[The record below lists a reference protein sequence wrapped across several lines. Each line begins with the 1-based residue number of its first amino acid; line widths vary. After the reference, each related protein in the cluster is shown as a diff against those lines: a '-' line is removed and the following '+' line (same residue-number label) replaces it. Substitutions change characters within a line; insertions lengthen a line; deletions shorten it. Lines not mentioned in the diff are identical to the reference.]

1 MKALSAR
8 QQSVYACLKNSTTPQ
23 GAYEL
28 LECLRTDGFKAPTQ
42 IYRALNSLI
51 TLGLVH
57 KVDSLNA
64 FVACTE
70 NHHQGTS
77 IIAICDQCNS
87 YQELSSETLDTLFKN
102 LPNDRDF
109 KARQMTIE
117 LKGSC
122 SECA

>member
-8 QQSVYACLKNSTTPQ
+8 QQSVYDCLKNSTTPK

-28 LECLRTDGFKAPTQ
+28 LECLRADGFKAPTQ
-42 IYRALNSLI
+42 VYRVLNSLI
-51 TLGLVH
+51 ALGLVH

-70 NHHQGTS
+70 DHHHSAS
-77 IIAICDQCNS
+77 IIAICDQCHS
-87 YQELSSETLDTLFKN
+87 YRELSSETLDVLFKN
-102 LPNDRDF
+102 LPDDRDF